1 MKRTPAGL
9 YFLTGGLPNT
19 LSIVHLH
26 RSSTRDKD
34 NDDTS
39 TESQPLRENTAPPAG
54 EPWER
59 FFLPTLGL
67 LCHHK
72 CLDEKVSCLRVQRE
86 GVTQRRQLGALLQE
100 RLLQPVATSMEVL
113 L

>member
-26 RSSTRDKD
+26 KGSTRDKD
-34 NDDTS
+34 SNDTS
-39 TESQPLRENTAPPAG
+39 TESQHLRESTEPPAG
-54 EPWER
+54 EPWEP
-59 FFLPTLGL
+59 FFLPTLSV
-67 LCHHK
+67 LCRHE
-72 CLDEKVSCLRVQRE
+72 CLDEHVGCLRVKRE